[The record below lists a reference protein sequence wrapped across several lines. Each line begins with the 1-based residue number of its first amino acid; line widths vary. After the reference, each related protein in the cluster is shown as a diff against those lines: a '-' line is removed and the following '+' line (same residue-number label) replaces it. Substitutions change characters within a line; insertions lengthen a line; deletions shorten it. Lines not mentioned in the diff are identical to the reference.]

1 MLFDPWQLLRTLPH
15 ITLVWADLNS
25 KSALT
30 NGTDTVWLDRQL
42 LQVERR
48 CSLTHELIHIERGH
62 TSCPPN
68 AAELEVRVE
77 TARRLIPMSE
87 LIEHKRWSRS
97 VEELADCL
105 FVTPHVLLD
114 RIGYLS
120 DSERAEFLTPD
131 EESAC

>member
-1 MLFDPWQLLRTLPH
+1 MFDPWQLLRTMPQ
-15 ITLVWADLNS
+15 ITVVWAELDS

-30 NGTDTVWLDRQL
+30 NGRDTVWLDKHL

-68 AAELEVRVE
+68 AAETGVRAE
-77 TARRLIPMSE
+77 TARRLIPFPD
-87 LIEHKRWSRS
+87 LLEHKRWSRS

-105 FVTPHVLLD
+105 WVTPHVLLD
-114 RIGYLS
+114 RISHLS
-120 DSERAEFLTPD
+120 DAEQAAFASADD
-131 EESAC
+131 EAPC